1 MTIYRLSLSEKIGGE
16 HRGYQYFTAHEAME
30 KCKAEAKATDLIG
43 ETSVM
48 VLATTKAGS
57 SMHLTFTADTRTTD
71 EK

>member
-43 ETSVM
+43 ETSVI
-48 VLATTKAGS
+48 VLATTKAGIVDALNVYGG
-57 SMHLTFTADTRTTD
+57 HAD
-71 EK
+71 KG